1 MVQLIVLMA
10 LSATLVVSGN
20 ALRGHR
26 AGRVLIT
33 AGVAVAVGIAVF
45 AALTPVLLALALS
58 AD

>member
-10 LSATLVVSGN
+10 ISAALVVSGN
-20 ALRGHR
+20 TLRGHH
-26 AGRVLIT
+26 AGRVLIV

-45 AALTPVLLALALS
+45 AALTPVLLMLALS